1 MRPAGE
7 PATDRRNERGK
18 PLTTLRIALC
28 QCTAGA
34 DPQANLAT
42 VDALAGRAAAEGAQL
57 AVFPEATMARFG
69 VPLGPVAEPLDGPW
83 ADGVRELAR
92 RHGLTVVAGMFTP
105 ASDGRVANT
114 LLATGPDGEVSYD
127 KIHLY
132 DAFGFRESDTV
143 APGREVVTLDVA
155 GVRTGLATC
164 YDVRFPEL
172 FRAHADAGAVLSVLP
187 ASWGAGPGKLD
198 HWSLLARARALD
210 ATVWLAAVDQ
220 APPGPDADV
229 EERTKAP
236 TGIGH
241 SLLVGPDGRVRA
253 EAGVAPQ
260 LLVHDVDVD
269 AVEQARRSVAV
280 LDNRRL

>member
-1 MRPAGE
+1 M
-7 PATDRRNERGK
+7 
-18 PLTTLRIALC
+18 TTLRIALC
-28 QCTAGA
+28 QFTAGG
-34 DPQANLAT
+34 DPQENLRA
-42 VDALAGRAAAEGAQL
+42 VDELAGRAAAEGAQL
-57 AVFPEATMARFG
+57 AVFPEATMACFG
-69 VPLGPVAEPLDGPW
+69 IPLGPVAEPLDGPW
-83 ADGVRELAR
+83 AEGLRELAR

-105 ASDGRVANT
+105 AEDDRVANT
-114 LLATGPDGEVSYD
+114 LLATGPDGEVFYD

-143 APGREVVTLDVA
+143 APGQRVVTLDVA

-172 FRAHADAGAVLSVLP
+172 FRAHADAGAQLSVVP

-210 ATVWLAAVDQ
+210 ATVWVAAVDQ
-220 APPGPDADV
+220 APPDPEADI
-229 EERTKAP
+229 EERTGAP

-241 SLLVGPDGRVRA
+241 SLLVAPDGSVRQ
-253 EAGVAPQ
+253 EAGTAPE
-260 LLVHDVDVD
+260 LLVADVDVD
-269 AVEQARRSVAV
+269 EVERVRRAVAV